1 MLFLFGYSYMVLV
14 NNLQLSNLHAAG
26 VLALPLKVRIYLPK
40 SFESFSKKMYF
51 GQPQRF

>member
-14 NNLQLSNLHAAG
+14 NNLHAAG